1 MKHANIS
8 IFVPHLGC
16 PYQCSFCDQHVIS
29 ATHVEP
35 DGTTVRKVCE
45 QACREIPK
53 SQWKKTEIAFLGGSF
68 TAIPRPKMLELLQAA
83 QPFLGKDGF
92 SGIRISTRPDCVP
105 DDMLQLLRQYGVTA
119 IELGAQS
126 MDDKVLALNG
136 RGHTAQQVRDASS
149 RIRFYGFSLGLQMMV
164 GLYGEAEESAYKTAE
179 QLIACRPETVRIY
192 PTVVLPNTRLA
203 ELLQQGEY
211 HPFPLEK
218 VVDICADLLGM
229 FEDNHIRVIRLGLH
243 AQDEMQQKMV
253 GGIYHPAFREL
264 CESKRMIKKVL
275 RRLETIPSKQIA
287 IEVNPRW
294 VSQLI
299 GQKKTNIHI
308 LEQMGYQ
315 VTVVQN
321 KQIEGN
327 EIIVKD
333 VSGCC

>member
-35 DGTTVRKVCE
+35 DGTTVQKVCE

-53 SQWKKTEIAFLGGSF
+53 SQWAKTEIAFFGGSF
-68 TAIPRPKMLELLQAA
+68 TAIPQPKMLALLQAA

-92 SGIRISTRPDCVP
+92 SGIRISTRPDCVS
-105 DDMLQLLRQYGVTA
+105 DDMLQLLQQYSVTA

-126 MDDKVLALNG
+126 MDDNVLALNG

-164 GLYGEAEESAYKTAE
+164 GLYGESEESAYKTAE
-179 QLIACRPETVRIY
+179 QLIACRPDTVRIY

-211 HPFPLEK
+211 HPFSLEK
-218 VVDICADLLGM
+218 AVDICADLLGM

-264 CESKRMIKKVL
+264 CESKRVLKKVL
-275 RRLETIPSKQIA
+275 RQLETMQSKQIT

-299 GQKKTNIHI
+299 GQKKSNIHI